1 MARQIFLLILL
12 MTACTGPCSAQQGN
26 FDHNDQ
32 RGWEM
37 LFSNLVTEEDE
48 TQDWDVVYDAL
59 CELESSPVDI
69 NTATKEDLQRIPFL
83 NDEDIA
89 EILEYV
95 FRNGDMLSKQELVSV
110 KSLSAVKRTL
120 LEYFIKV
127 VPTKHDGFP
136 SVKNLLRYGDNKLV
150 ADGNVPLYSR
160 KGDKNGYMGYKYKHS
175 LRYDHT
181 YGDYLRIGFVAAQD
195 AGEPFFSGRNRMGYD
210 FYSGYLSLRKLGR
223 IKQLTVGRYRLGMG
237 MGLIM
242 NNNLSFGKTLLTTT
256 VNRSGTT
263 IRPHSSRSSYNYLQ
277 GVAATVGICR
287 NVDISAFVSDRKIDA
302 TLNSDDGSIAT
313 ILKSNYHRTESEMNK
328 KNNASQFAAGGN
340 ITYAPGRFVFGISAI
355 YTSLSRMLQPN
366 TSSAYRRYYASGKE
380 FCNIGIDYGYHNG
393 KFSFLGETATGNCKA
408 VATIN
413 SVSYRLLSNL
423 SLNAVQRYYSYRYY
437 SLFSSSFSDGGAV
450 QNESGLYV
458 GASWQPLR
466 KLSVR
471 YYFDVAYFP
480 WAKYQ
485 AAEASHSFDNML
497 SAEYNTGNVTIAAR
511 YRLKIREKDN
521 ADKSGL
527 IDQTTHRA
535 RLSAKF
541 TAEAWNVK
549 AQCDISSMK
558 YKDNSFGYM
567 ASVSGGCTAIRNIG
581 LYASTGYFNTDDYN
595 SRIYAYERGM
605 AYDFSFPSYYGEGI
619 RYSLFLN
626 AEVIKNLK
634 LSAKFGVTN
643 LFDRNT
649 IGSGLQQVDKSSVAD
664 VQLQLGWKF

>member
-1 MARQIFLLILL
+1 MARQILLLILL
-12 MTACTGPCSAQQGN
+12 MTACTGLCSAQQGN
-26 FDHNDQ
+26 YDHNDR

-48 TQDWDVVYDAL
+48 MQDWDVVYDAL

-160 KGDKNGYMGYKYKHS
+160 KGDKNGYLGYKYKHS
-175 LRYDHT
+175 IRYDHT

-237 MGLIM
+237 MGLVM

-328 KNNASQFAAGGN
+328 KNNASQFATGGN

-393 KFSFLGETATGNCKA
+393 KFSFHGETATGNSKA

-423 SLNAVQRYYSYRYY
+423 
-437 SLFSSSFSDGGAV
+437 
-450 QNESGLYV
+450 
-458 GASWQPLR
+458 
-466 KLSVR
+466 
-471 YYFDVAYFP
+471 
-480 WAKYQ
+480 
-485 AAEASHSFDNML
+485 
-497 SAEYNTGNVTIAAR
+497 
-511 YRLKIREKDN
+511 
-521 ADKSGL
+521 
-527 IDQTTHRA
+527 
-535 RLSAKF
+535 
-541 TAEAWNVK
+541 
-549 AQCDISSMK
+549 
-558 YKDNSFGYM
+558 
-567 ASVSGGCTAIRNIG
+567 
-581 LYASTGYFNTDDYN
+581 
-595 SRIYAYERGM
+595 
-605 AYDFSFPSYYGEGI
+605 
-619 RYSLFLN
+619 
-626 AEVIKNLK
+626 
-634 LSAKFGVTN
+634 
-643 LFDRNT
+643 
-649 IGSGLQQVDKSSVAD
+649 
-664 VQLQLGWKF
+664 